1 MQAYLLLQF
10 KGDSDGESLIMQHP
24 FAPDFEPGTL
34 LAKVRAKT
42 ATALACGALQPIETQ
57 YEFVEQ
63 GGIRFLV
70 RILANIGRKEK
81 AKEVQEETSKATGKV
96 INPFLPYDEE
106 LFVTNIT
113 DTHLCL
119 LNKYNVVDNHILIVT
134 RAFEEQDSWLTEAD
148 FEALWACMAEIEGLA
163 FYNGGTLA
171 GASQRHKHLQL
182 VPLPMAP
189 DGSALSLDG
198 LIQSAP
204 FQGHHGSIPTLP
216 YIHGIVRLS
225 RDWLGVALP
234 GKYLVDCY
242 QKVMRGIGLNLQA
255 SVPDKPYNLLITRQ
269 WMLAV
274 PRCQDSY
281 HTIPVNSL
289 GFAGSLLVKN
299 DEQMAL
305 LKEMGPLTLLQNVAC
320 PI

>member
-1 MQAYLLLQF
+1 
-10 KGDSDGESLIMQHP
+10 MQHS
-24 FAPDFEPGTL
+24 FGSDFEPGTL

-42 ATALACGALQPIETQ
+42 ETALACGALQPIETQ
-57 YEFVEQ
+57 YEFIEQ
-63 GGIRFLV
+63 DEIRFLV
-70 RILANIGRKEK
+70 RILANIGRKER
-81 AKEVQEETSKATGKV
+81 AKQAQDTASKATGKE

-106 LFVTNIT
+106 LFVTHIT

-134 RAFEEQDSWLTEAD
+134 RAFEEQDSWLRAED

-189 DGSALSLDG
+189 DGSALPLDG
-198 LIQSAP
+198 LVQSAP
-204 FQGHHGSIPTLP
+204 FQGHHGSIPNLP
-216 YIHGIVRLS
+216 YLHSIVRLS
-225 RDWLGVALP
+225 RDWLTAMLP
-234 GKYLVDCY
+234 GRYLLDCY

-255 SVPDKPYNLLITRQ
+255 SIPDKPYNLLITRQ

-281 HTIPVNSL
+281 QAIPVNSL

-299 DEQMAL
+299 AEQMAL
-305 LKEMGPLTLLQNVAC
+305 LKEMGPLTLLRNVAC